1 MLKMGGLKRLMP
13 ITHGCFLVG
22 VLALAGVPIFNGFWS
37 KDAIF
42 EAMAHQHAWGPLA
55 LLIITALLTAAYGW
69 RMYWLVFQAEPRSD
83 ASHAHDAP
91 WQMTA
96 PLLALAGGTLVS
108 WVFVGGY
115 TDKLGQQLPYHHI
128 ESLELGAL
136 WQHTWTSPLMVVA
149 AVVVAILVAL
159 GVSWSKR
166 PPVPEGPTMWA
177 DLLCDTKAFGDWF
190 WGLWYVLMRGV
201 GAVLSVCQT
210 GDLNYNGLWLALG
223 LVTTLVM
230 FLGWG

>member
-1 MLKMGGLKRLMP
+1 MR
-13 ITHGCFLVG
+13 ITQLVQ
-22 VLALAGVPIFNGFWS
+22 VHLN
-37 KDAIF
+37 
-42 EAMAHQHAWGPLA
+42 
-55 LLIITALLTAAYGW
+55 
-69 RMYWLVFQAEPRSD
+69 
-83 ASHAHDAP
+83 
-91 WQMTA
+91 
-96 PLLALAGGTLVS
+96 
-108 WVFVGGY
+108 
-115 TDKLGQQLPYHHI
+115 TDKRGQQLPYHHI

-136 WQHTWTSPLMVVA
+136 WHNTWTSPLMVVA

-190 WGLWYVLMRGV
+190 WGLWYVFMRGV
-201 GAVLSVCQT
+201 AAVLSVCQS